1 MKINR
6 SGFTI
11 VELLVV
17 IITIGIL
24 ATIVVIAY
32 NGIQAR
38 ARDDRRRS
46 DITNIEKAMELY
58 YSDNNSYPTP
68 LSNTGS
74 AINNGWYSS
83 GDSSWSK
90 LSTLLLGS
98 QAIDTVPVDPVNT
111 PSGVPS
117 AGGLVYAMYVNYNGG
132 YCGSTAGQ
140 MYMLVYKLEGSAQEQ
155 KTDGKC
161 TTNPL
166 PSGYYNGL
174 SYYLN
179 VKNGS

>member
-24 ATIVVIAY
+24 ATITVVSY
-32 NGIQAR
+32 NGVQAR
-38 ARDDRRRS
+38 SRDTRRRT
-46 DITNIEKAMELY
+46 DVANIIKAMELY
-58 YSDNNSYPTP
+58 YSDNNSYPAPTT
-68 LSNTGS
+68 NTGS

-98 QAIDTVPVDPVNT
+98 QAIDAVPVDPINT

-117 AGGLVYAMYVNYNGG
+117 AGGRVYAMYVNYMGG
-132 YCGSTAGQ
+132 YCGSTTGQ
-140 MYMLVYKLEGSAQEQ
+140 MYMIVYKLEASAQEQ
-155 KTDGKC
+155 KTIGNC
-161 TTNPL
+161 STNPI
-166 PSGYYNGL
+166 PSSYYNGL
-174 SYYLN
+174 SYYQ
-179 VKNGS
+179 VVR

>member
-17 IITIGIL
+17 IVVIGIL
-24 ATIVVIAY
+24 AMITVVSY

-38 ARDDRRRS
+38 TRDDRRRT
-46 DITNIEKAMELY
+46 DVANMIKAMELY

-68 LSNTGS
+68 LTNTGS

-98 QAIDTVPVDPVNT
+98 QAIDEVPVDPINT
-111 PSGVPS
+111 TNGVPS
-117 AGGLVYAMYVNYNGG
+117 AGGKVYAVYVNYNGG

-140 MYMLVYKLEGSAQEQ
+140 MYMIVYKLEGSAQVQ
-155 KTDGKC
+155 KTDGTC
-161 TTNPL
+161 STNPL
-166 PSGYYNGL
+166 PSSYTNNL
-174 SYYLN
+174 SYYQI
-179 VKNGS
+179 VR